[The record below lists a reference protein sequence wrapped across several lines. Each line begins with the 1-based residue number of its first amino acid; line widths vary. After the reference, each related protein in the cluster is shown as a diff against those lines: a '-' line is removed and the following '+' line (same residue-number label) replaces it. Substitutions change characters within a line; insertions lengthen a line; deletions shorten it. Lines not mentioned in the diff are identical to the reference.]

1 MNQFQMAWRCVIRK
15 PVKSA
20 LLLLMVSI
28 ISLLLLSG
36 MASQQASV
44 ATQDKT
50 RQAIGAGL
58 LLEHNEQNRHK
69 RMEEI
74 SKKIGDNTEGSL
86 EGVHQKRIQTAYG
99 PAWMGW
105 TDNSFETLRL
115 KDVKTI
121 ASVPG
126 ISDYN
131 LTTSVFAV
139 NPVDFSRVED
149 PDVDQ
154 SSDLLGVSLIG
165 NKDMKLDANVL
176 SGNLSLKSGRMSGPK
191 DKNVCV
197 ISEELALKNHL
208 SIGDSLTFNDYHDPK
223 GSKAYKAKIIGIYQV
238 KQKMAPFMSGDT
250 FRSENVIFTDLRFPE
265 KATGDEDD
273 PLFEKAYFRVDD
285 VSSYDAVK
293 KAVKD
298 LNLDWE
304 RYDLI
309 DNNGNMD
316 TMSSNFNDLQK
327 ISGLLVGI
335 VAASSFVILLLI
347 FVFWLK
353 NRAPEIGVL
362 FAIGASKWRILGQVL
377 VEALMITI
385 AAILISF
392 ALSPAASK
400 VTADYLVQQQVQ
412 QAEEDKLLNAGN
424 VASSSPKQESA
435 QSVVEVHAEITGKT
449 LLIDGLGVTLLI
461 ALSVL
466 TAGGL
471 LLRCGPGNLLHEM
484 S

>member
-1 MNQFQMAWRCVIRK
+1 MNQFQMAWRRVIRK

-20 LLLLMVSI
+20 LLLLMVSV

-50 RQAIGAGL
+50 RQAIGTGL

-69 RMEEI
+69 RIDEI
-74 SKKIGDNTEGSL
+74 SKRIGENTEGSL
-86 EGVHQKRIQTAYG
+86 EGVHQKRIQTADG
-99 PAWMGW
+99 PAWQGW
-105 TDNSFETLRL
+105 TDNSFETLRSR
-115 KDVKTI
+115 DIETI

-131 LTTSVFAV
+131 ITTSVFAV
-139 NPVDFSRVED
+139 NPRNFSRIED

-176 SGNLSLKSGRMSGPK
+176 SGNLSVKSGRMVNPK

-197 ISEELALKNHL
+197 ISEELAQKNHL
-208 SIGDSLTFNDYHDPK
+208 SIGDSLAFNDYHHPK
-223 GSKAYKAKIIGIYQV
+223 GAKAYKANIIGIYQV
-238 KQKMAPFMSGDT
+238 KQKMTPFMSGDT

-265 KATGDEDD
+265 KTAGDEDD
-273 PLFEKAYFRVDD
+273 PLFEKAYFQVGD
-285 VSSYDAVK
+285 VNAYDAVK
-293 KAVKD
+293 QAVKALD
-298 LNLDWE
+298 LDWE

-316 TMSSNFNDLQK
+316 TMSSNFNDLRK
-327 ISGLLVGI
+327 ISELLVGLVAI
-335 VAASSFVILLLI
+335 VSFVILLLI

-353 NRAPEIGVL
+353 TRTQEMGVL
-362 FAIGASKWRILGQVL
+362 FAIGASKWKILGQIL
-377 VEALMITI
+377 LEALMIATV
-385 AAILISF
+385 AILVSF

-400 VTADYLVQQQVQ
+400 ITANYLVQQQVQ
-412 QAEEDKLLNAGN
+412 QAEEAKRLDAEN
-424 VASSSPKQESA
+424 VASDSPESK
-435 QSVVEVHAEITGKT
+435 QSVVDVHAGVTGSM
-449 LLIDGLGVTLLI
+449 LLVDGLGVTLLI
-461 ALSVL
+461 TLSVL
-466 TAGGL
+466 TSGGL
-471 LLRCGPGNLLHEM
+471 LLRRGPRNLLHEM

>member
-1 MNQFQMAWRCVIRK
+1 MNLFQMAWRCVIRK
-15 PVKSA
+15 PVKSV
-20 LLLLMVSI
+20 LLLLMISV

-58 LLEHNEQNRHK
+58 LLEHNEQNRYK
-69 RMEEI
+69 RTVEI
-74 SKKIGDNTEGSL
+74 CERIGENTEGSL

-99 PAWMGW
+99 PAWQSW

-115 KDVKTI
+115 QDVKTI

-126 ISDYN
+126 VSDYN

-139 NPVDFSRVED
+139 NPVGFSRIED

-154 SSDLLGVSLIG
+154 SSDLLGVSLVG

-176 SGNLSLKSGRMSGPK
+176 SGNLSLKSGRMVRPN
-191 DKNVCV
+191 DQNTCV
-197 ISEELALKNHL
+197 ISAELARKNHL
-208 SIGDSLTFNDYHDPK
+208 SLGDSLAFNDYHDPK
-223 GSKAYKAKIIGIYQV
+223 NAKTYKSEIIGIYQV

-250 FRSENVIFTDLRFPE
+250 FRSENVVFTDLRFPE
-265 KATGDEDD
+265 KAAGDEDD
-273 PLFEKAYFRVDD
+273 PLFEKAYFQVGNVDD
-285 VSSYDAVK
+285 YDQVK
-293 KAVKD
+293 EAVKD
-298 LNLDWE
+298 LDLDWE

-327 ISGLLVGI
+327 ISTLLVGI
-335 VAASSFVILLLI
+335 VAIVSFVILLLI

-353 NRAPEIGVL
+353 NRTQEMGVL
-362 FAIGASKWRILGQVL
+362 FAIGTSKWKIIGQILL
-377 VEALMITI
+377 EALMIGAI
-385 AAILISF
+385 ALLVSF

-400 VTADYLVQQQVQ
+400 ITADYLVQQQVQ
-412 QAEEDKLLNAGN
+412 QAEEAKLLDEGN
-424 VASSSPKQESA
+424 VATGGSQESQ
-435 QSVVEVHAEITGKT
+435 QSVVAVHAAVTKNM
-449 LLIDGLGVTLLI
+449 LLVDGLGVTFLI
-461 ALSVL
+461 TLSVL
-466 TAGGL
+466 TAGSL
-471 LLRCGPGNLLHEM
+471 LLRRGPRNLLYEM
-484 S
+484 N